1 MDLVESTAASNLF
14 GWYTVGRSL
23 MRDSRELITKVGG
36 SRGLRCIKS
45 TGDGYLLTFGD
56 AAAAEL
62 GAVYAIESCFEL
74 LNLIGERNGKL
85 GAILFARMTG
95 AT

>member
-1 MDLVESTAASNLF
+1 
-14 GWYTVGRSL
+14 

-74 LNLIGERNGKL
+74 LNLIGERNVSWL
-85 GAILFARMTG
+85 RSVQYSTTQMARFYLQE
-95 AT
+95 